1 MSLVLRSFICLF
13 LCTTLGL
20 AQSTDI
26 FRVEFTSLPQGD
38 SDSEVKRYRILF
50 NAPINLG
57 SDRFLI
63 LGSEYSLIDFDRTEE
78 FPFDD
83 SELNTL
89 HVLDFNAGYLF
100 KISEDW
106 RFIGIVTPRIAST
119 FANGISGDD
128 FLLNVTATLWK
139 EKKDIEKPFR
149 LVLGL
154 TYNST
159 TGLPVP
165 LPLINYFKRFDVKW
179 SYTLGI
185 PRTDLKYY
193 LSEKHS
199 FVSALF
205 LDGYFVNIQN
215 DILLPDNSIGS
226 SISLSAIVGAIGYQY
241 NINRVISF
249 YGWGGYTLRRS
260 GILRDDNRK
269 KVFVLNDD
277 PGLYFKAG
285 FKISIF

>member
-1 MSLVLRSFICLF
+1 MGLTVRAYCLIFFITAF
-13 LCTTLGL
+13 GY

-26 FRVEFTSLPQGD
+26 LRIEYTSIPDGE
-38 SDSEVKRYRILF
+38 SGGRFARYRFLF
-50 NAPINLG
+50 NAPINVG
-57 SDRFLI
+57 SDRYLI
-63 LGSEYSLIDFDRTEE
+63 LGSEYNFIDLDRTQEL
-78 FPFDD
+78 PFDD
-83 SELNTL
+83 SELKKL
-89 HVLDFNAGYLF
+89 HVIDVNVGYIF
-100 KISEDW
+100 KLNPQW
-106 RFIGIVTPRIAST
+106 RFIGIVTPRLASNLV
-119 FANGISGDD
+119 NGLESGD

-165 LPLINYFKRFDVKW
+165 LPLINYYKRFHLKW
-179 SYTLGI
+179 SYVLGI
-185 PRTDLKYY
+185 PKSDLRFH

-199 FVSALF
+199 FISALF
-205 LDGYFVNIQN
+205 LDGYFVNVQN
-215 DILLPDNSIGS
+215 DILLPDDSIGT
-226 SISLSAIVGAIGYQY
+226 SISLSAVIGALGYQY

-249 YGWGGYTLRRS
+249 YGWGGYAFRGSSLLR
-260 GILRDDNRK
+260 NNKRK

-277 PGLYFKAG
+277 PGFYFKAG